1 MKKYFVSEVKTVK
14 IFKLREISKETG
26 CLVVVRPDQ
35 HIANILPL
43 KAFNEI
49 SEFFD
54 KFMTKR

>member
-1 MKKYFVSEVKTVK
+1 M
-14 IFKLREISKETG
+14 REINKEKG

-43 KAFNEI
+43 DAFKEI
-49 SEFFD
+49 SQFFD